1 MNATACVPGFTATS
15 SPTSP
20 PGPVTRLKTPRG
32 RSAATMHS
40 ASATAETDVV
50 GAGTQTTAFPEAS
63 AGASASAG
71 IVYGQFHG
79 VITATGPSGRRI
91 SSTRLPGDEL
101 AGIEPSRRT

>member
-20 PGPVTRLKTPRG
+20 PGPVTRLKTPAG
-32 RSAATMHS
+32 RSASTRHS

-50 GAGTQTTAFPEAS
+50 GAGTQTTAFPDAS

-79 VITATGPSGRRI
+79 VITPTTPRGRRYA
-91 SSTRLPGDEL
+91 STRFAASTDG
-101 AGIEPSRRT
+101 GIKP